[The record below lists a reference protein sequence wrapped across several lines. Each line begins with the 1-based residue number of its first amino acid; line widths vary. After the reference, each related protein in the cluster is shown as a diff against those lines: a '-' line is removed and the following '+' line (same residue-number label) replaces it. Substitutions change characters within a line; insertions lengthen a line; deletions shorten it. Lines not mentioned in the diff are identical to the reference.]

1 MADKKGLGLPQTK
14 GEFKLRGIVTGMN
27 RKNAFTS
34 KKTKTDKLMNTLNL
48 GINTN
53 KESTVYVTLS
63 EMVKDKVYFSK
74 KSEEEGKKA
83 ETKEVAW
90 SNRFNKAPDGFK
102 LIGVS
107 IGLEKDDN
115 GKNIIQNMTSFDAA
129 EKVFNNLKDTTPV
142 FVRGNMEFSSYKG
155 NNDVIKHNKKF
166 NVNQLYISGE
176 INFDDKDFVET
187 NDFKQKIIYT
197 GIEIVDNKED
207 PHAIVKAKIVTY
219 NSIEDA
225 EFIVR
230 KKELANQLKKNLKP
244 YWAIDVWG
252 KIFNKI
258 DTDDTEESDVWGD
271 EDSFKNINKNY
282 IRELV
287 ITGAEPKSIDKET
300 YSEKNL
306 DEAVKA
312 YKEFSGDNW
321 GNNSNIDNDDDS
333 LPWGSK

>member
-1 MADKKGLGLPQTK
+1 
-14 GEFKLRGIVTGMN
+14 
-27 RKNAFTS
+27 
-34 KKTKTDKLMNTLNL
+34 
-48 GINTN
+48 
-53 KESTVYVTLS
+53 
-63 EMVKDKVYFSK
+63 
-74 KSEEEGKKA
+74 
-83 ETKEVAW
+83 
-90 SNRFNKAPDGFK
+90 
-102 LIGVS
+102 
-107 IGLEKDDN
+107 
-115 GKNIIQNMTSFDAA
+115 MTSFDAA

>member
-14 GEFKLRGIVTGMN
+14 GEFKVRGIVTGMN
-27 RKNAFTS
+27 RKNTFTS
-34 KKTKTDKLMNTLNL
+34 KKTKTDKLMNTLNF
-48 GINTN
+48 GVNTN
-53 KESTVYVTLS
+53 KDSSVYVTLS
-63 EMVKDKVYFSK
+63 EMVKNEVYVSK
-74 KSEEEGKKA
+74 KSEEEGKKS
-83 ETKEVAW
+83 EVQKIAW
-90 SNRFNKAPDGFK
+90 DKRNGRLPDGFK

-107 IGLEKDDN
+107 IGLEKDEK
-115 GKNIIQNMTSFDAA
+115 GKNVVQNMTAFDAA
-129 EKVFNNLKDTTPV
+129 ETVFNNLKDSTPV
-142 FVRGNMEFSSYKG
+142 FVRGNIEFSSYKG
-155 NNDVIKHNKKF
+155 SGDAIRHNKKF
-166 NVNQLYISGE
+166 NVSQLYLSGD

-197 GIEIVDNKED
+197 GIKIIDDKED
-207 PHAIVKAKIVTY
+207 PHAIVEAKIVTY
-219 NSIEDA
+219 NSIEDT
-225 EFIVR
+225 EFIIR
-230 KKELANQLKKNLKP
+230 KKELVNQFKKNLKP

-252 KIFNKI
+252 KIFNKV

-271 EDSFKNINKNY
+271 ADSFKNINKNY

-321 GNNSNIDNDDDS
+321 GASIKTDEGEDD
-333 LPWGSK
+333 LPW